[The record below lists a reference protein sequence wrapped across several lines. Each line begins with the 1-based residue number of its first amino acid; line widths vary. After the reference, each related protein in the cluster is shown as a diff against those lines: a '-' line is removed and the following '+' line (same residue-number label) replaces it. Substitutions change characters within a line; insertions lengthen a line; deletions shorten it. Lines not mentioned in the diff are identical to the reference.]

1 MLSWW
6 VLPGQR
12 QRTNEQQ
19 EEHTSFVS
27 GLVRS
32 SLRRPR
38 SLARSRAHQPTPTPL
53 SRLVPLRLRW
63 GGFVVR
69 LSIMDALAPLLEP
82 IDNLVASSVAASGL
96 AEDQVKY
103 IYCLLFAVPFGWL
116 FRVLPN
122 VPALKHVL
130 SIVISII
137 LCSWTLGQYSWVH
150 AVVSSLISWLLVRLL
165 PARHAPTAVMCFA
178 MAYMSVR
185 YATRA
190 TNPPTTPHDTMI
202 TNEAATHTRVSLGRL
217 SDADGCVGELTPTHS
232 HALPHAQPHLPHV
245 HRLHGLAP
253 GLYDAT
259 NDPYHQAHVV
269 RVRLR

>member
-1 MLSWW
+1 MGAARPTAANKRAAGRAHEL
-6 VLPGQR
+6 R
-12 QRTNEQQ
+12 QRSR
-19 EEHTSFVS
+19 SFFA
-27 GLVRS
+27 S
-32 SLRRPR
+32 SP
-38 SLARSRAHQPTPTPL
+38 SLARSLACTPTD
-53 SRLVPLRLRW
+53 SHTLVSLGTSASAL

-178 MAYMSVR
+178 MAYMSAR

-190 TNPPTTPHDTMI
+190 TNPPHHTPPHHDQQRGCYTY
-202 TNEAATHTRVSLGRL
+202 TRVAWAAER
-217 SDADGCVGELTPTHS
+217 
-232 HALPHAQPHLPHV
+232 
-245 HRLHGLAP
+245 R
-253 GLYDAT
+253 
-259 NDPYHQAHVV
+259 
-269 RVRLR
+269 

>member
-1 MLSWW
+1 MGAARPTAANKRAAGRAHEL
-6 VLPGQR
+6 R
-12 QRTNEQQ
+12 QRSR
-19 EEHTSFVS
+19 SFFA
-27 GLVRS
+27 S
-32 SLRRPR
+32 SP
-38 SLARSRAHQPTPTPL
+38 SLARSLACTPTD
-53 SRLVPLRLRW
+53 SHTLVSLGTSASAL

-69 LSIMDALAPLLEP
+69 LSIMDALAPFLEP

-232 HALPHAQPHLPHV
+232 YALPHAQPHLPHV

-259 NDPYHQAHVV
+259 NDPYHQAHVF